1 MTAGT
6 GLAMAEIA
14 ENAGATLRF
23 DLDLVGEIWTDRP
36 HMSQAPAW
44 ELGVEYAGE
53 SRKDKLAALRKDVA
67 ELGADTFVLTSLDD
81 LCWLLNIRGDDV
93 ACCRWYWVTSSL
105 RGMR

>member
-1 MTAGT
+1 M
-6 GLAMAEIA
+6 
-14 ENAGATLRF
+14 
-23 DLDLVGEIWTDRP
+23 
-36 HMSQAPAW
+36 
-44 ELGVEYAGE
+44 EYGGE